1 MPADYTYNSRRT
13 VERTGSNKGKKRR
26 IRLFL
31 TILLGFMVWAG
42 FTIYDQ
48 YTLAQAKAEQL
59 IETEQK
65 LAEIRQLNAEYK
77 REIERLKDP
86 EYIEQRIYKDL
97 QMKRDGETLYHVY
110 P

>member
-13 VERTGSNKGKKRR
+13 VERTGSSKGKKRR

-86 EYIEQRIYKDL
+86 EYIKQRIYKDL